1 MMNKYISVQWK
12 ILAPMALIFILIM
25 SVVTL
30 YSAEQQ
36 KDRLLRL
43 TENQMFDVLHGYL
56 DSMNAMMFTGTMG
69 NREMLRDKIQKRDG
83 VVEVRMLRGEAVSGT
98 FGPGFDHEKPMD
110 DLDRQALG
118 GQQIVKV
125 DEKDGKRLL
134 TIIEPFA
141 AVSDRNGTNCLT
153 CHVVPE
159 GTILGAGRI
168 TFSLA
173 ERDKAIHD
181 ELLTSAGINFLVLL
195 AGLFVINMVMRKV
208 VIKPLSGLKNT
219 MNLIGAESDLRPRVK
234 IGANDEFRDV
244 GQAVNKMLDK
254 FQPTISDLT
263 KTMDGLSNSAE
274 QLATVTKKTRDGVDE
289 QEKET
294 GQLTVAIGELS
305 VAAEEVARNAASA
318 EQAALDAKT
327 NADSGKG
334 VVAEVSSSITRL
346 AKRVDDAAVVV
357 RQLAEGTQSIGQVSE
372 SITAIAEQ
380 TNLLALNAAI
390 EAARAGEQGRGF
402 AVVADEVRNLAQRT
416 QEATHEIQ
424 DIIEQLV
431 SASSQAVDVM
441 DSSIKDADQ
450 SVSDSNRAGDA
461 LDEISNAVA
470 SISEMNSVIATAASE
485 QTSVVSEIN
494 KNIIAINE
502 VSHQTA
508 EGTMRTMKES
518 EEVAE
523 ISTQL
528 DRMVNQFK
536 V

>member
-1 MMNKYISVQWK
+1 MKKYISVQWK
-12 ILAPMALIFILIM
+12 ILTPMALIFILIM
-25 SVVTL
+25 SVVTI

-43 TENQMFDVLHGYL
+43 TEHQIFDVLHGYL

-69 NREMLRDKIQKRDG
+69 NREMLREKIQKRDG
-83 VVEVRMLRGEAVSGT
+83 VVEVRMLRAESVNST

-110 DLDRQALG
+110 DLDRRALG
-118 GQQIVKV
+118 GETVVQV
-125 DEKDGKRLL
+125 DTVDGKRML
-134 TIIEPFA
+134 TIIEPFP

-153 CHVVPE
+153 CHALPE
-159 GTILGAGRI
+159 GTILGAGRL
-168 TFSLA
+168 TFSLEA
-173 ERDKAIHD
+173 RDKAIHD
-181 ELLTSAGINFLVLL
+181 ELMISGAINFLVLI
-195 AGLFVINMVMRKV
+195 AGLFVINLIMKKV
-208 VIKPLSGLKNT
+208 VIKPLKGLKNT
-219 MNLIGAESDLRPRVK
+219 MEQVGSDSDLRPRVVL
-234 IGANDEFRDV
+234 GANDEFLHV
-244 GQAVNKMLDK
+244 GQAVNQMLDQ
-254 FQPTISDLT
+254 FQPTIDDLA
-263 KTMDGLSNSAE
+263 KTMDGLANSAD

-318 EQAALDAKT
+318 EQAALEAKS
-327 NADSGKG
+327 NADSGK
-334 VVAEVSSSITRL
+334 VVVGEVSNSITRL

-424 DIIEQLV
+424 EIIEQLV
-431 SASSQAVDVM
+431 SASNQAVDVM
-441 DSSIKDADQ
+441 DSSKKDADQ
-450 SVSDSNRAGDA
+450 SVSDSSRAGDA
-461 LDEISNAVA
+461 LAEISGAVA

-508 EGTMRTMKES
+508 EGTCRTLKES
-518 EEVAE
+518 EEVAQ
-523 ISTQL
+523 ISAQL
-528 DRMVNQFK
+528 DKMVNQFK